1 MLAKLKKGDPA
12 KRTYAEAI
20 VDAQIREALKGN
32 TAAAREIADR
42 VEGKAGQAT
51 EFNLEAAPD
60 LNFEVTVNFV
70 DSDGGVNPKK
80 L

>member
-1 MLAKLKKGDPA
+1 M
-12 KRTYAEAI
+12 
-20 VDAQIREALKGN
+20 DAQIREALKGN

-42 VEGKAGQAT
+42 VEGKAGQAI